1 MSVMRFISRMIAGVI
16 IAVLL
21 GNYIDEKLHTTPF
34 IMIALLLYVI
44 IGSLYQLVKD
54 AGENDAK

>member
-1 MSVMRFISRMIAGVI
+1 MIAGVI